1 MKPGLPHEALEL
13 RVLRTAPEPY
23 LTIDDATVHRL
34 LCESPQ
40 DYFDHLL
47 SRLRDIAAGRIQVEL
62 PPKQVFADGGSD
74 DSNAADF
81 RVMPCVTRSA
91 GGAIKTVKLVGTNI
105 AQQQVPDQITVGK
118 ALVIDTAENFITH
131 VVDACLL
138 SSARTG
144 LCAAIAIHL
153 LARRKQK
160 LVVIGS
166 GRVGYY
172 SALFAAACCGVGEI
186 AFVDAD
192 VSRAEAAA
200 AALAARQPQVMC
212 GSTTI
217 DKLSGCDI
225 AILATTSRRA
235 LCAPP
240 GWHADLV
247 ISLGADIDCQSE
259 LDAAWAAAADIY
271 VDTPDTAR
279 FGDLR
284 AWLASGLVDEKNI
297 NKINDLLT
305 SPATSRENRPRLFI
319 STGSALFDNLT
330 LEYLLRRLALTA
342 QARR

>member
-23 LTIDDATVHRL
+23 LTLGDDAVHRL

-47 SRLRDIAAGRIQVEL
+47 SRLRDIAAGHIKVEL
-62 PPKQVFADGGSD
+62 PPKQVFADNGSE
-74 DSNAADF
+74 ADF

-91 GGAIKTVKLVGTNI
+91 DGAIKTVKLVGTNI

-118 ALVIDTAENFITH
+118 ALVIDAVENYITH

-153 LARRKQK
+153 LARRKQR

-172 SALFAAACCGVGEI
+172 SALFAAACCNVGEI
-186 AFVDAD
+186 TFVDAD

-200 AALAARQPQVMC
+200 AALAARLPKVMC
-212 GSTTI
+212 GSATI
-217 DKLSGCDI
+217 DKLSRCDI

-240 GWHADLV
+240 GWHADLIV
-247 ISLGADIDCQSE
+247 SLGADIDCQSE
-259 LDAAWAAAADIY
+259 LDAAWATAADIY
-271 VDTPDTAR
+271 VDTPDTTR

-284 AWLASGLVDEKNI
+284 AWLAAGLVDDKNI
-297 NKINDLLT
+297 HNINGLLS
-305 SPATSRENRPRLFI
+305 SPAAPAGNGPRLFI

-330 LEYLLRRLALTA
+330 LEYLLRRLAPTA
-342 QARR
+342 QPRR